1 MQESAQAALSYI
13 KANTQRFNIPIS
25 RYEKM
30 DLHIHVPE
38 GAVPKDGP
46 SGGITLATA
55 MISALTNTPIRRDV
69 AMTGEITL
77 RGHVLPIGGLKEK
90 SLAALRAGITTVLI
104 PEKNLKDLVE
114 LSKEAL
120 ERLTF
125 IGVSTMDEVI
135 PIAFGGVE
143 PRAADC
149 PPDDETE
156 ETDDETD

>member
-1 MQESAQAALSYI
+1 
-13 KANTQRFNIPIS
+13 
-25 RYEKM
+25 
-30 DLHIHVPE
+30 
-38 GAVPKDGP
+38 
-46 SGGITLATA
+46 
-55 MISALTNTPIRRDV
+55 
-69 AMTGEITL
+69 MTGEITL

-104 PEKNLKDLVE
+104 PEKNRKDLVE

-125 IGVSTMDEVI
+125 VGVSTMDEVI

-149 PPDDETE
+149 PLDDVTE
-156 ETDDETD
+156 ETD